1 MSIQPPV
8 ATRFWCLVSIALA
21 SSALSFS
28 CGASAATLV
37 PPPVAG
43 ELRVATWNIR
53 SGDGRCPI
61 GGTCPFVDTT
71 QNCKDATKPF
81 NAWGVDVP
89 QAELRALAGDPTL
102 IAVGIQE
109 GWGCATPA
117 AVRGALSWAYASAS
131 YNGTAL
137 VARFGISGT
146 IQTKLL
152 SQPGDDPVYIVGA
165 DVCVDARCAGTIR
178 VYVAHLAFAAPYDS
192 QAEAPILA
200 QAQVMLDWLAAQPH
214 LTRHVLV
221 GDFNA
226 FEREV
231 EASFPCELTF
241 DYRAPRAIRAAGYVD
256 AWMALHGTRP
266 GMTATL
272 NKNGCGS
279 PNGAA
284 WKRIDYGYLKGL
296 TPATSSLFAV
306 VPPNTAAPSDH
317 YGLLTGF
324 TGAIDPVSPPPAHPL
339 ITLPAG
345 EILLRAA
352 DVAAPRLFGR
362 WSIVGDATADGG
374 RKWSNANH
382 DDPKVVA
389 PMAAPINYFEVTFTA
404 AAATPYHLWLRMS
417 AQADSYNNDSVWV
430 QLSDSLSVSGAP
442 AYRIGTPG
450 AMAVVL
456 EDGSSAGVA
465 GWGWADNA
473 YGALGANIM
482 FERSGTHTI
491 RIQQRE
497 DGASID
503 QILLSP
509 AAYIAAPP
517 GAAKHDTTW
526 FRPTQ
531 TPQ

>member
-1 MSIQPPV
+1 MSIPHSV
-8 ATRFWCLVSIALA
+8 VTRFWCLVSIALA
-21 SSALSFS
+21 SSALPFLR
-28 CGASAATLV
+28 GASAATLV

-61 GGTCPFVDTT
+61 GGACPFVDST
-71 QNCKDATKPF
+71 QNCKDTTKSL
-81 NAWGVDVP
+81 NAWGLDVP
-89 QAELRALAGDPTL
+89 QAELHALARDPTL

-117 AVRGALSWAYASAS
+117 AVRGVLSWAYASAS

-137 VARFGISGT
+137 VARFGISGAV
-146 IQTKLL
+146 QAKLL
-152 SQPGDDPVYIVGA
+152 SQPGDDPTYILGA
-165 DVCVDARCAGTIR
+165 DVCVDAGCTNTIR
-178 VYVAHLAFAAPYDS
+178 VYVAHLAFAAPFDS
-192 QAEAPILA
+192 QAEAPVFA
-200 QAQVMLDWLAAQPH
+200 QAQVMLDWLAVQPH
-214 LTRHVLV
+214 ADRHVLV

-231 EASFPCELTF
+231 EVNFPCELTF
-241 DYRAPRAIRAAGYVD
+241 DYRAPHAIRTAGYVD

-272 NKNGCGS
+272 NRNGCGS

-296 TPATSSLFAV
+296 APATSSLFAV
-306 VPPNTAAPSDH
+306 VPANTAAPSDH

-324 TGAIDPVSPPPAHPL
+324 TGAVDPVSPPTHPL
-339 ITLPAG
+339 ITLPPG

-362 WSIVGDATADGG
+362 WSIVGDADADGG

-382 DDPKVVA
+382 DDPKITA
-389 PMAAPINYFEVTFTA
+389 AMAAPINYFEVTFTA

-417 AQADSYNNDSVWV
+417 AQADSYANDSVWV
-430 QLSDSLSVSGAP
+430 QFSDSLSASGAP
-442 AYRIGTPG
+442 AYRIGTSG

-456 EDGSSAGVA
+456 EDGSGAGVA
-465 GWGWADNA
+465 GWGWTDNA
-473 YGALGANIM
+473 YGAFGATVM
-482 FERSGTHTI
+482 FQQSGTQTI

-517 GAAKHDTTW
+517 GPAKHDTTW

-531 TPQ
+531 TPR